1 MTTFPPV
8 LLASGDANVF
18 ELFANADTL
27 GKAIVIFLLLA
38 SLMAWTVMIGK
49 SLDLSRLRALNAAFE
64 RRIRQGEAL
73 ITMRI
78 QDARM
83 LGPYAVIVRE
93 AQKAA
98 AQAPIATE
106 DSEGENLRMRFVENA
121 MQRVVADQSIIYESK
136 MVVLSSMVSGAPF
149 LGLFGT
155 VWGVMIAFSGMGRES
170 AASIQALAPG
180 VASALLATTCA
191 LIVAIP
197 SVFGYNYLL
206 TRAKIMISEMEN
218 FASWTA
224 DTIELE
230 FDLMGKGK
238 LPAAPAQ
245 PSYQTPAAPEP
256 AAYAPPPPA
265 YAAPQASYTPP
276 PPAYTPPP
284 APAYTPPPPA
294 YIPPPPPPPVYATP
308 APAPEEP
315 AATPPPPAQPSPW
328 TKPAKQYSIRLDE
341 EDDA

>member
-1 MTTFPPV
+1 MTTFSPV
-8 LLASGDANVF
+8 LIASGSANVF
-18 ELFANADTL
+18 ELFSNADTL
-27 GKAIVIFLLLA
+27 GKFIVVFLLLA

-49 SLDLSRLRALNAAFE
+49 SLDLSRLRALNVAFE
-64 RRIRQGEAL
+64 RRIRNGEAL
-73 ITMRI
+73 ISMRI
-78 QDARM
+78 QDAAL

-98 AQAPIATE
+98 AQAPVAG
-106 DSEGENLRMRFVENA
+106 DDPDGENLRMRFVENA

-170 AASIQALAPG
+170 SASIQALAPG

-206 TRAKIMISEMEN
+206 TRAKIMMSELEN

-230 FDLMGKGK
+230 FDMLSKGK
-238 LPAAPAQ
+238 LPAPAQ
-245 PSYQTPAAPEP
+245 PAYQAPSAPAPV
-256 AAYAPPPPA
+256 AYAPPPAAPAPA
-265 YAAPQASYTPP
+265 YVPPQPPPQPVYTPP
-276 PPAYTPPP
+276 PPAYV
-284 APAYTPPPPA
+284 
-294 YIPPPPPPPVYATP
+294 PPPPPPPVYATP
-308 APAPEEP
+308 APASEPEAPE
-315 AATPPPPAQPSPW
+315 APPPPASAQPSPW

-341 EDDA
+341 EDEA